1 MSDDDFMLGDDAED
15 YGFEY
20 ESDDGEEPDASLEN
34 QYYSAKGMSLVDS
47 KPRSL
52 MRLTTITARQ
62 CGTVLFRS
70 LERGQSAGSL
80 ENFPKRRLDG
90 GRKGRL
96 VRCRSDYFDCAKL

>member
-34 QYYSAKGMSLVDS
+34 QYYSAKGTSLVDS

-52 MRLTTITARQ
+52 TRLTTKIARQ
-62 CGTVLFRS
+62 CGAVLVRS
-70 LERGQSAGSL
+70 LEGGQSAGSL
-80 ENFPKRRLDG
+80 ENFPKGRLDG
-90 GRKGRL
+90 DGKG
-96 VRCRSDYFDCAKL
+96 